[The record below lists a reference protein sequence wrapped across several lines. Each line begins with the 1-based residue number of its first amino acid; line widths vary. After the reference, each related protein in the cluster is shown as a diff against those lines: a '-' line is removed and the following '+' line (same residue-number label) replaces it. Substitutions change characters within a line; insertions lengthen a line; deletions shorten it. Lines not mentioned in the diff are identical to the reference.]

1 MTSLHIKKGD
11 RVKVIAGDDK
21 GTVGEVI
28 AVFPAKQKVTVEG
41 VNIVKR
47 HLRDSASQPQSTQ
60 VTKGGIIASEAPIHV
75 SNVQLVVGSGK
86 DATVTRVGY
95 KREEVT
101 KRRPDGSEYTAERS
115 VRVLKK
121 DAPKKDA
128 PKKDAPKKG
137 GKK

>member
-1 MTSLHIKKGD
+1 MKSLHVKKGD
-11 RVKVIAGDDK
+11 RVKVIAGNDK
-21 GTVGEVI
+21 GTIGEVI
-28 AVFPAKQKVTVEG
+28 AVYPALNRVTVEG

-47 HLRDSASQPQSTQ
+47 HLRDSANQPQSTQ

-86 DATVTRVGY
+86 DATVTRVGHA
-95 KREEVT
+95 REEVT
-101 KRRPDGSEYTAERS
+101 KRRPDGTEYTAQRS

-121 DAPKKDA
+121 DAPKK
-128 PKKDAPKKG
+128 G

>member
-1 MTSLHIKKGD
+1 MKSLHVKKGD
-11 RVKVIAGDDK
+11 RVKVIAGNDK
-21 GTVGEVI
+21 GTIGEVI
-28 AVFPAKQKVTVEG
+28 AVYPTLNRVTVEG

-60 VTKGGIIASEAPIHV
+60 VTKGGIVASEAPIHV

-86 DATVTRVGY
+86 EATVTRVGHD
-95 KREEVT
+95 REEVT
-101 KRRPDGSEYTAERS
+101 KRRPDGTEYTAQRS

-121 DAPKKDA
+121 DAPKK
-128 PKKDAPKKG
+128 G